1 MLKQYSMTVASAVVF
16 TYSSLLHEV
25 IVLHIFGERSS
36 QFYIFSM
43 MMTQVM
49 LIRISPMLRVSDLSN
64 DRTRTQ
70 GTCSSGFRNWG
81 ASASSSTS
89 TSRTCSTS
97 TSSDSAFLTD

>member
-1 MLKQYSMTVASAVVF
+1 MPVASAVVF

-49 LIRISPMLRVSDLSN
+49 LIRISPMLRVSGRSN
-64 DRTRTQ
+64 ERIRTQ
-70 GTCSSGFRNWG
+70 GTCSSGSLSWG
-81 ASASSSTS
+81 ASASSSINTS
-89 TSRTCSTS
+89 KICSIS
-97 TSSDSAFLTD
+97 TSSDSPFLTN